1 MFEGFEVLEGGIQ
14 TTIQDYPGRVGY
26 WDVGIPPSGPMDA
39 PAFRLANLLV
49 GNAQGEAGLEIT
61 AMGPKLRFLQDS
73 VAAVTGADLQPN
85 VDGEPVP
92 MWESVKVRKGSVL
105 SFGVT
110 RGHGFRAYLAIAG
123 GIDVPPFLGSRS
135 TFLYGHFGGLEGRPL
150 KKGDVVRIGKHS
162 LHLSE
167 LAGKKAKSAARP
179 TYERSWQIG
188 ATPGPHSEPDF
199 LTTDDMKTFFGHE
212 WQVHYNSN
220 RMGYRLIGPKPQ
232 WARSDGGEAGRHPS
246 NIHDTA
252 YAIGTVNMTGDMPII
267 LTADGPSLGGFVSN
281 ATVVAAEL
289 WKVGQAVPG
298 TDRIM
303 FRKLTI
309 QDAVRLR
316 TDQEQLISNSITS

>member
-26 WDVGIPPSGPMDA
+26 WDVGIPPSGPMDQL
-39 PAFRLANLLV
+39 AFRLANLLV
-49 GNAQGEAGLEIT
+49 GNLEGEAGLEIT
-61 AMGPKLRFLQDS
+61 AIGPKLRFLEDS
-73 VAAVTGADLQPN
+73 IVAVTGADLQPN

-92 MWESVKVRKGSVL
+92 MWESVKVRKRSLL
-105 SFGVT
+105 SMGVT
-110 RGHGFRAYLAIAG
+110 QGHGFRAYLAIAG

-135 TFLYGHFGGLEGRPL
+135 TFLHGNFGGLEGRPL
-150 KKGDVVRIGKHS
+150 KKGDVVRIGKHT

-167 LAGKKAKSAARP
+167 LAGNKTKSVARP
-179 TYERSWQIG
+179 TCERLWQIG
-188 ATPGPHSEPDF
+188 AIPGPHSDPDF
-199 LTTDDMKTFFGHE
+199 LTTADMKIFFGHE

-232 WARSDGGEAGRHPS
+232 WARKDGGEAGRHPS

-281 ATVVAAEL
+281 ATVASAEL

-298 TDRIM
+298 TDRIV

-309 QDAVRLR
+309 EDAASLR
-316 TDQEQLISNSITS
+316 THQEELISNSVTS